1 MNLGT
6 SPFAPCGPAFS
17 VGKPQKA
24 LDVLDSRQLDPE
36 VHSRS
41 DGDCT
46 TDTFMPIALCIRTL
60 ATHADSCQIALLFM
74 RGQRLE
80 FQNDSQELIYHD
92 LVFD

>member
-1 MNLGT
+1 M
-6 SPFAPCGPAFS
+6 
-17 VGKPQKA
+17 
-24 LDVLDSRQLDPE
+24 LDSRQLDPE

-41 DGDCT
+41 DGDRT

-74 RGQRLE
+74 RGRRLE

-92 LVFD
+92 LVFSLIDLVKFKHLGQKLLTQALTIVDL